1 MKRHYLSLL
10 LQYLKYFPCVALIG
24 PRQCGKTTLLKQLP
38 KGWSVFDLEK
48 IADYEVVSGDAD
60 LFFRLNPERVALD
73 EAQLLPKIFP
83 ALRVAIDAQRRKK
96 GRFVITGSSS
106 PDLQRSISE
115 SLAGRAATI
124 EMAPFS
130 CAEALAL
137 KPSPFFSFLQEGRP
151 LPLWIKRLKPRKS
164 LRQIHDYWWRG
175 GYPEPWLEK
184 NSRFHGMWMDQY
196 IQTYLYRDLAR
207 LFPGLN
213 QQRFRLFTQMLA
225 GLSGTIINYS
235 QVAGL
240 LGVSA
245 PTARDYFEIAHG
257 SFLWRKLAPYEKK
270 TVKRIVK
277 HPKGYLRDTGL
288 IHHLLRLP
296 DLNALLGHP
305 QKGFSWEALVIE
317 EILRGLNAGGV
328 SCECYFYRTAA
339 GAEVDLVLEGA
350 FGTIPIEV
358 KYSQAVKAFELRS
371 LSHFI
376 EEKKCSYGLVINNDE
391 KSRLYSKKI
400 LGIPFSCL

>member
-1 MKRHYLSLL
+1 MKRHYYSLL
-10 LQYLKYFPCVALIG
+10 LEHLKHFPCVALIG
-24 PRQCGKTTLLKQLP
+24 PRQCGKTTLLEQLP
-38 KGWSVFDLEK
+38 KRWGIFDLEK
-48 IADYEVVSGDAD
+48 TADFQVLSDDPE
-60 LFFRLNPERVALD
+60 LFLKLNPEGVALD

-96 GRFVITGSSS
+96 GRFIITGSSS

-130 CAEALAL
+130 CAEAYGAG
-137 KPSPFFSFLQEGRP
+137 PAPFFSLLQEGRP
-151 LPLWIKRLKPRKS
+151 LLSWLGHLKPRKN
-164 LRQIHDYWWRG
+164 LRQIHEYWWRG

-184 NSRFHGMWMDQY
+184 NGRFHKTWMDQY

-207 LFPGLN
+207 LFPGIN

-225 GLSGTIINYS
+225 GLSGTIVNYS

-257 SFLWRKLAPYEKK
+257 SFLWRKLPPYEKK
-270 TVKRIVK
+270 AVKRIVR
-277 HPKGYLRDTGL
+277 HPRGYLRDTGL
-288 IHHLLRLP
+288 AHHLMRLP

-317 EILRGLNAGGV
+317 EILRGLNASGA
-328 SCECYFYRTAA
+328 SYDYYFYRTGA
-339 GAEVDLVLEGA
+339 GAEVDLVLEGE
-350 FGTIPIEV
+350 FGVLPIEI
-358 KYSQAVKAFELRS
+358 KYGRAVPAFELRS
-371 LSHFI
+371 LRNFI
-376 EEKKCSYGLVINNDE
+376 EEKKCPYGLVINNDE
-391 KSRLYSKKI
+391 KPRLYTNKI